1 MTRKPRKFLLYCLT
15 AVVPAIGML
24 AATVA
29 TASAQPTTAATA
41 KPSAYAEARSLAKAE
56 IEKLTVGQ
64 HPLNHPAGV
73 VSSPGK
79 LKGLTDVTSTNWA
92 GYADTGSAYSKVSAK
107 WTEPSAT
114 CTGAGEQLAAFWV
127 GIDGFSSS
135 SVEQDGTIIE
145 CDGGQ
150 AFQFTWWEMFPTN
163 DIQVVG
169 ETLAAGDAITSTVTR
184 SGTSYTLTVTDST
197 HTANSFTK
205 TETCSNCANS
215 SAEWIA
221 EAPSNGSSI
230 LPLAN
235 FGSWTASSASVTEGS
250 TAGTISSFTDDQLT
264 MIDSSNRTKA
274 LTGSLNSAG
283 NSFPVTWER
292 AS

>member
-1 MTRKPRKFLLYCLT
+1 MTRHPRRFLLYCLT
-15 AVVPAIGML
+15 ALVPAIGML
-24 AATVA
+24 AATVT
-29 TASAQPTTAATA
+29 TASAQTTTAATA
-41 KPSAYAEARSLAKAE
+41 RPSAAEAQALAKAA
-56 IEKLTVGQ
+56 IEKLDIGQ
-64 HPLNHPAGV
+64 HPLNHRVGV

-92 GYADTGSAYSKVSAK
+92 GYADTGSSFSKVSAS

-114 CTGAGEQLAAFWV
+114 CSGTSEQLAAFWV

-145 CDGGQ
+145 CDRGQ
-150 AFQFTWWEMFPTN
+150 LFQFTWWEMYPTN
-163 DIQVVG
+163 AIQVVG
-169 ETLAAGDAITSTVTR
+169 ETLAAGDKITSTVTR
-184 SGTSYTLTVTDST
+184 SGTSYTLTVTDAT

-205 TETCSNCANS
+205 TETCSNCANT

-221 EAPSNGSSI
+221 EAPSSGSTI
-230 LPLAN
+230 EPLAN
-235 FGSWTASSASVTEGS
+235 FGSWTASNASVTEGS

-274 LTGSLNSAG
+274 ATGALSSGG

>member
-114 CTGAGEQLAAFWV
+114 CTGTGEQLAAFWV